1 MGENRKQV
9 LEMLSAGQITVDEAE
24 ALIDALERDQPKVLA
39 ADTSVRKARPQYLR
53 VVVESPEHAGRDR
66 PGKVNVRVPMQL
78 LRAGVRLTHLIPP
91 QALEPANRALRQQGI
106 DLDLGKIKPE
116 QFEELMERLDEV
128 TVDLD
133 QPDVR
138 VRLSC
143 E

>member
-9 LEMLSAGQITVDEAE
+9 LEMLSAGQISVDEAE
-24 ALIDALERDQPKVLA
+24 ALIDALERDQPKTLA
-39 ADTSVRKARPQYLR
+39 ADGPARKAPPRYLR
-53 VVVESPEHAGRDR
+53 VEVESSEHAGRDR

-78 LRAGVRLTHLIPP
+78 LRAGVRLTSLIPP

-106 DLDLGKIKPE
+106 DVDLGHLKPQ
-116 QFEELMERLDEV
+116 QFEALMARLNDV

-133 QPDVR
+133 QPDIR